1 VSSSLNA
8 KAVIQ
13 PTIVIVLGPPGS
25 GKGTQCKRLARIL
38 QIPHISTG
46 DLLRAHVSRGTNLGL
61 QVQEVME
68 RGGLVSDDQV
78 LEMLKDRLLQPD
90 CLEGFVL
97 DGFPRSQQQAVMLDD
112 CLAHVS
118 LGGASAKTIFRLV
131 ISEAA
136 VVRRLAG
143 RRTCPTCGKTFSC
156 SESLQGTPKCD
167 ADGSSLIIR
176 IDDNEETMRTR
187 LRVFEQL
194 IPSIV
199 AYYEDRGS
207 VLEISADHC
216 VDEVTNN
223 ILYELERA
231 KNPKE
236 RMADK

>member
-1 VSSSLNA
+1 
-8 KAVIQ
+8 
-13 PTIVIVLGPPGS
+13 
-25 GKGTQCKRLARIL
+25 
-38 QIPHISTG
+38 
-46 DLLRAHVSRGTNLGL
+46 
-61 QVQEVME
+61 
-68 RGGLVSDDQV
+68 
-78 LEMLKDRLLQPD
+78 
-90 CLEGFVL
+90 
-97 DGFPRSQQQAVMLDD
+97 
-112 CLAHVS
+112 VS

-167 ADGSSLIIR
+167 ADGYSLIIR
-176 IDDNEETMRTR
+176 IDDSEETMRTR

>member
-97 DGFPRSQQQAVMLDD
+97 DGFPRSQQQAV
-112 CLAHVS
+112 S
-118 LGGASAKTIFRLV
+118 LMTAW
-131 ISEAA
+131 
-136 VVRRLAG
+136 
-143 RRTCPTCGKTFSC
+143 RT
-156 SESLQGTPKCD
+156 
-167 ADGSSLIIR
+167 
-176 IDDNEETMRTR
+176 
-187 LRVFEQL
+187 
-194 IPSIV
+194 
-199 AYYEDRGS
+199 
-207 VLEISADHC
+207 
-216 VDEVTNN
+216 
-223 ILYELERA
+223 
-231 KNPKE
+231 
-236 RMADK
+236 